1 MDNLS
6 GIKRL
11 INSYGEIGLKAGMIL
26 VILSTFFL
34 YTTIFTE
41 FFDTPKFLVVSI
53 FTALLLVVWVLKFAF
68 SGKIVFLR
76 TPLDIPLLLLLAV
89 AIVSTVLS
97 PSPYVSALGNQLKIH
112 GSLVSLIIYVV
123 FYFMLVNNLKPAK
136 GIKGIFT
143 IAIIAAQV
151 LAVLS
156 LLGHAGFNMLPESW
170 MKFISFNPTGSAFST
185 TAILALLVPFIIMQL
200 LSSSKP
206 VSIILNSAFLLI
218 SGAAIALQGSWAT
231 WIAALFGVIVTLS
244 VINPLKHGIK
254 SLKPFTLMG
263 LVVPLVIITT
273 ITILS
278 FIPPVGK
285 AKNPIYEKAQS
296 FPKEIQLGFLPSLKI
311 SVSAFRDVPFWGT
324 GPSTYLFDFTAY
336 KPVEL
341 NSTKLW
347 NIRFDSSFNEYLQV
361 LATLGGIGLLAL
373 LSMTALFISS
383 ASSVILSAAK
393 DLKIE
398 SGDSSSR
405 TPQNDNH
412 KVALAVSGIAFFIIL
427 ALHAATLAVWVI
439 GLLIIASFMVSLG
452 LQKRS
457 GEGNF
462 KDTFLRIAAV
472 TPSSNLPEETIKVN
486 ALPGVLLVLS
496 IASVLFAFFFGAKL
510 VLADYHHRLALNAL
524 SQNQG
529 IIAYNELVVAEKLN
543 PKNDV
548 YRAGLAQTNFAL
560 ANAIAVAKA
569 PTEASPAGSLTDADK
584 QNIQVLLQQSINEG
598 KIAVAL
604 SPKSAINWEVLAL
617 LYRQISGVAT
627 NGLAF
632 ALDSYGRAIMV
643 DPLNPQLRLNVGGVY
658 YASKNYDMAIRFFT
672 DAINLKPDFANGY
685 YNLSVALKDKGD
697 LEGAKTLAEKTLT
710 LVDKSSSDYKTISD
724 YLSNLTSE
732 LESKKT
738 PSEPPAAKTT
748 GALQKDQLPK
758 VINLPKPTNIATP
771 EAVKKPQQ

>member
-68 SGKIVFLR
+68 SGKVVFLR

-156 LLGHAGFNMLPESW
+156 LLGYAGFNMLPESW

-296 FPKEIQLGFLPSLKI
+296 FPKEIQLGFLPSWKI

-373 LSMTALFISS
+373 LSFSALFISTAYSVLMKSPEES
-383 ASSVILSAAK
+383 ATDK
-393 DLKIE
+393 
-398 SGDSSSR
+398 
-405 TPQNDNH
+405 
-412 KVALAVSGIAFFIIL
+412 KVLAVSGIAFFIIL

-771 EAVKKPQQ
+771 

>member
-68 SGKIVFLR
+68 SGKVVFLR

-156 LLGHAGFNMLPESW
+156 LLGYAGFNMLPESW

-296 FPKEIQLGFLPSLKI
+296 FPKEIQLGFLPSWKI

-373 LSMTALFISS
+373 LSFSALFISTAYSVLMKSPEES
-383 ASSVILSAAK
+383 ATDK
-393 DLKIE
+393 
-398 SGDSSSR
+398 
-405 TPQNDNH
+405 
-412 KVALAVSGIAFFIIL
+412 KVLAIAGIAFFIIL

-748 GALQKDQLPK
+748 GALQKDQFPK

>member
-68 SGKIVFLR
+68 SGNVVFLR

-156 LLGHAGFNMLPESW
+156 LLGYAGFNMLPESW
-170 MKFISFNPTGSAFST
+170 MKFISFN
-185 TAILALLVPFIIMQL
+185 
-200 LSSSKP
+200 
-206 VSIILNSAFLLI
+206 
-218 SGAAIALQGSWAT
+218 
-231 WIAALFGVIVTLS
+231 
-244 VINPLKHGIK
+244 
-254 SLKPFTLMG
+254 PFTLMG

-296 FPKEIQLGFLPSLKI
+296 FPKEIQLGFLPSWKI

-373 LSMTALFISS
+373 LSFSALFISTAYSVLMKSPEES
-383 ASSVILSAAK
+383 ATDK
-393 DLKIE
+393 
-398 SGDSSSR
+398 
-405 TPQNDNH
+405 
-412 KVALAVSGIAFFIIL
+412 KVLAIAGIAFFIIL

-598 KIAVAL
+598 KNAVAL
-604 SPKSAINWEVLAL
+604 SPKSAINWQVLAL

-697 LEGAKTLAEKTLT
+697 MVNAQAAAEKVLT
-710 LVDKSSSDYKTISD
+710 LVEKDSQDYKLAQD
-724 YLSNLTSE
+724 YLNDLK
-732 LESKKT
+732 SKNEEKQVQQ
-738 PSEPPAAKTT
+738 PPA
-748 GALQKDQLPK
+748 
-758 VINLPKPTNIATP
+758 
-771 EAVKKPQQ
+771 

>member
-68 SGKIVFLR
+68 SGKVVFLR

-156 LLGHAGFNMLPESW
+156 LLGYAGFNMLPESW

-296 FPKEIQLGFLPSLKI
+296 FPKEIQLGFLPSWKI

-373 LSMTALFISS
+373 LSFSALFISTAYSVLMKSPEES
-383 ASSVILSAAK
+383 ATDK
-393 DLKIE
+393 
-398 SGDSSSR
+398 
-405 TPQNDNH
+405 
-412 KVALAVSGIAFFIIL
+412 KVLAIAGIAFFIIL